1 MMFIHE
7 LYLILR
13 APGFILSA
21 ILISFIV
28 KLYLLNLLMR
38 RVIHTTS
45 GNKTWLFLL
54 GTLIGSMLGDFTW
67 TLKLTR
73 QMGMYDMPYT
83 IYISFVR
90 VSWAFLILQYQSLAL
105 FIESLATKNF
115 RFHLRHILLSAVSC
129 FLSLY
134 FLLLA
139 FFNAYPLTKPE
150 REIAFNLSLL
160 DPKLPLEAFAMR
172 FITIY
177 LLACIILPSLLF
189 TFHAIRRSQIPNI
202 LKKQLRIFIVYLIIP
217 YTATE
222 TLHALQ
228 LNYRTLF
235 KDNIYAIIGV
245 STLLLTCA
253 IFYCIKRVIGLRFL
267 NLNTHVQS
275 MRHFHFIDDFKEVL
289 EQLSHTTTLNELGQ
303 ITQHFFK
310 NAFDIPRNRTALY
323 IRSITHVN
331 QLSTTSEISKLE
343 TTVEQFLTTHE
354 SVICEY
360 ISGIKILIHDEI
372 AFSNFYEEDA
382 ARNAIL
388 TFLESINADIFIPIY
403 EQGKMIAY
411 IVIEEHTR
419 EQEFYGNVEH
429 DEMLIFSSYLGK
441 SINLL
446 QNRSLEGLFQQ
457 EKLLKDELYA
467 KHQEINQFK
476 ESMRSFLRNVKQ
488 KEIGVIFYKNRRFI
502 YGNKTAKD
510 LIQINLNQQ
519 EGHPLTK
526 TLRHVAHQVEE
537 YKSPQTALTH
547 DHAEN
552 SLVISAVPN
561 LEHNNVIITLC
572 HPDVSDI
579 IAKQLHLLKDPTCW
593 DYLLYLETTESGK
606 LINQLIP
613 GSGEILLNFKIE
625 LMQIALT
632 KKAILLDAP
641 EDDLL
646 ALVEVLHHINLREQ
660 LHVVKLHHPS
670 TNFDLAIKLFGI
682 NPMLGVENNTPPL
695 FEKLSNT
702 GTLFIENIH
711 YMNLETQEYLAE
723 FLRTGFYRTFKS
735 DTHAPSNVRIICSTT
750 HNLQALVH
758 EGVFSKA
765 LFHELKRSALSMPS
779 LLLLPEQEL
788 YSLVDGFTQQALK
801 VHDFK
806 TLFELTSSEKN
817 KLSHQRP
824 LSLYALKKRVHQILI
839 DKSKK
844 NHIYEETPFDPAYS
858 VSDPTLIQ
866 AARLGK
872 HALRDYKIM
881 TMLWN
886 KFKNQNQIAAF
897 LGVNRSSVN
906 RRCKEYN
913 FQ

>member
-1 MMFIHE
+1 MMFLNE

-13 APGFILSA
+13 TPGFILTT
-21 ILISFIV
+21 ILISFVV
-28 KLYLLNLLMR
+28 KIYLLNLLIR
-38 RVIHTTS
+38 HVRKAS
-45 GNKTWLFLL
+45 LSKTWLFLL
-54 GTLIGSMLGDFTW
+54 GTLIGSLCADFTW
-67 TLKLTR
+67 ILKLTR

-83 IYISFVR
+83 VYISFVR
-90 VSWAFLILQYQSLAL
+90 VSWAFLILQYQSLGL

-115 RFHLRHILLSAVSC
+115 RFNLRHKVLATISC
-129 FLSLY
+129 FLSGY
-134 FLLLA
+134 FLLIT
-139 FFNAYPLTKPE
+139 FFNAYPLSKPE
-150 REIAFNLSLL
+150 RETAFNLSLF

-172 FITIY
+172 FVSIY

-189 TFHAIRRSQIPNI
+189 TFHAIRKSQIPSI
-202 LKKQLRIFIVYLIIP
+202 LKKQLRIFILYLIIP
-217 YTATE
+217 YTTTE

-228 LNYRTLF
+228 LNYRAIF
-235 KDNIYAIIGV
+235 KENIYAIIGV
-245 STLLLTCA
+245 STILLTCA
-253 IFYCIKRVIGLRFL
+253 LFYCIKRVIGLRFL
-267 NLNTHVQS
+267 NFNTHVQS

-323 IRSITHVN
+323 IRSITHAN
-331 QLSTTSEISKLE
+331 QLASSPEISKLE
-343 TTVEQFLTTHE
+343 TTVEQFMTNHE
-354 SVICEY
+354 AVICDY
-360 ISGIKILIHDEI
+360 IGRIKILIHDEI
-372 AFSNFYEEDA
+372 AFSNFYEEDQ

-446 QNRSLEGLFQQ
+446 QNRSLDGLFQQ

-476 ESMRSFLRNVKQ
+476 ESMRSFLRNAKQ

-502 YGNKTAKD
+502 YGNKIAKD

-526 TLRHVAHQVEE
+526 ILRHVAHQVEE

-547 DHAEN
+547 DHADN
-552 SLVISAVPN
+552 SLVIAAVPN
-561 LEHNNVIITLC
+561 LEHNNVIITVC
-572 HPDVSDI
+572 HPDISDI
-579 IAKQLHLLKDPTCW
+579 IAKQMHLLKDPTSW
-593 DYLLYLETTESGK
+593 DYLLYLETTDSGK

-613 GSGEILLNFKIE
+613 GSGETLLNFKLE
-625 LMQIALT
+625 LLQIALT

-660 LHVVKLHHPS
+660 LHVIKLHHPS

-682 NPMLGVENNTPPL
+682 NPMLGVENSTPPL

-723 FLRTGFYRTFKS
+723 FLKTGFYRTFKS
-735 DTHAPSNVRIICSTT
+735 DTHASSNVRIICSTN
-750 HNLQALVH
+750 HNLQTLVH

-765 LFHELKRSALSMPS
+765 LFHELKRTSLTMPS

-788 YSLVDGFTQQALK
+788 YSLADGFTQQALK

-824 LSLYALKKRVHQILI
+824 LSLYVFKKRVQQMLI

-844 NHIYEETPFDPAYS
+844 NHIYEETSFDPAYS

-872 HALRDYKIM
+872 HALRDHKIM
-881 TMLWN
+881 TLLWN

>member
-7 LYLILR
+7 LYLILQ
-13 APGFILSA
+13 APGFILTA
-21 ILISFIV
+21 ILISFSV
-28 KLYLLNLLMR
+28 KLYLLNLLMQ
-38 RVIHTTS
+38 RVMHTIS
-45 GNKTWLFLL
+45 VNKTWIFLL
-54 GTLIGSMLGDFTW
+54 GTLIGSMFGDFTW
-67 TLKLTR
+67 ILKLTR
-73 QMGMYDMPYT
+73 QMGMFDMPYT
-83 IYISFVR
+83 LYIFFVR
-90 VSWAFLILQYQSLAL
+90 LSWAFLILQYQSLGL
-105 FIESLATKNF
+105 FLESLAAKKFQFN
-115 RFHLRHILLSAVSC
+115 LRHIFFSALSC
-129 FLSLY
+129 ILSFY
-134 FLLLA
+134 FLLLT
-139 FFNAYPLTKPE
+139 FLNAYPLSKAD
-150 REIAFNLSLL
+150 RQIAFSLSLF
-160 DPKLPLEAFAMR
+160 DPKLPLEAFIMR
-172 FITIY
+172 SSTIY
-177 LLACIILPSLLF
+177 LLTCITLPSLFFAL
-189 TFHAIRRSQIPNI
+189 HAIRKSQIPNI
-202 LKKQLRIFIVYLIIP
+202 LKKQLNIFILYLVIP

-228 LNYRTLF
+228 LNYHTLF
-235 KDNIYAIIGV
+235 QDNTYAIISV

-253 IFYCIKRVIGLRFL
+253 IFYCIRRVIGLRFL
-267 NLNTHVQS
+267 NFNTHVQS

-323 IRSITHVN
+323 IRNVAHVEQPN
-331 QLSTTSEISKLE
+331 GSSEISKLE
-343 TTVEQFLTTHE
+343 TTVEQFMTTHDAI
-354 SVICEY
+354 ICDY
-360 ISGIKILIHDEI
+360 ITRMKILIHDEI
-372 AFSNFYEEDA
+372 AFSNFYEEDP
-382 ARNAIL
+382 ARNTIL
-388 TFLESINADIFIPIY
+388 IFLQLINADIFIPIY
-403 EQGKMIAY
+403 EQGKIIAY
-411 IVIEEHTR
+411 IIVEEHTR

-476 ESMRSFLRNVKQ
+476 ESMRSFLRNAQQ

-502 YGNKTAKD
+502 YGNKIAKD

-526 TLRHVAHQVEE
+526 LLRHIAQQVEE
-537 YKSPQTALTH
+537 YKSPQTTLS
-547 DHAEN
+547 HAHGERN
-552 SLVISAVPN
+552 LVISAVPN
-561 LEHNNVIITLC
+561 LEQNNVIITMC
-572 HPDVSDI
+572 HPDISDI
-579 IAKQLHLLKDPTCW
+579 ISTQTHLLKDPNAW
-593 DYLLYLETTESGK
+593 DYLLYLETTQSGS
-606 LINQLIP
+606 LVNQLIP
-613 GSGEILLNFKIE
+613 GSGETLLNFKIE
-625 LMQIALT
+625 LLQTALT
-632 KKAILLDAP
+632 KKAVIIEAT

-646 ALVEVLHHINLREQ
+646 SLVEVLHHINLREQ
-660 LHVVKLHHPS
+660 LHVIKLHHPS

-682 NPMLGVENNTPPL
+682 NPMLGVEISMPPL
-695 FEKLSNT
+695 LEKLSNT

-723 FLRTGFYRTFKS
+723 FLKTGFYRTFKS
-735 DTHAPSNVRIICSTT
+735 DTHAPSNVRIICSTN

-765 LFHELKRSALSMPS
+765 LFHELKKSALCMPS
-779 LLLLPEQEL
+779 LMLLPEQEL
-788 YSLVDGFTQQALK
+788 YSLADGFTQQALK

-806 TLFELTSSEKN
+806 TLFELTHSEKN

-824 LSLYALKKRVHQILI
+824 LSFYAMKKRVQQILI
-839 DKSKK
+839 EKSKR

-872 HALRDYKIM
+872 HALRDHKIM

>member
-1 MMFIHE
+1 MMFLHE
-7 LYLILR
+7 LYLILQT
-13 APGFILSA
+13 PGFILTT
-21 ILISFIV
+21 IVISLLV
-28 KLYLLNLLMR
+28 KIYLLHLLVR
-38 RVIHTTS
+38 HVIGNVS
-45 GNKTWLFLL
+45 LNKTWLFLF
-54 GTLIGSMLGDFTW
+54 GTLIGSIYGDLTW
-67 TLKLTR
+67 ILKLTR
-73 QMGMYDMPYT
+73 QLGIFDMPYT
-83 IYISFVR
+83 AYISFVR
-90 VSWAFLILQYQSLAL
+90 VSWAFLILQYQSLGL
-105 FIESLATKNF
+105 FIESLATKQF
-115 RFHLRHILLSAVSC
+115 RLNLRHITLSTISC
-129 FLSLY
+129 FLSCY
-134 FLLLA
+134 FLLIAL
-139 FFNAYPLTKPE
+139 FQSYPLTKAD
-150 REIAFNLSLL
+150 REIAFNLSFSDSHLT
-160 DPKLPLEAFAMR
+160 LEPFIMR
-172 FITIY
+172 FVTVY
-177 LLACIILPSLLF
+177 LLTCIILPSLLC
-189 TFHAIRRSQIPNI
+189 TFRAIRRSAIPSI
-202 LKKQLRIFIVYLIIP
+202 LKKQLHIFIVYLVIP

-228 LNYRTLF
+228 FNYRTLF
-235 KDNIYAIIGV
+235 QDNIYAIISI
-245 STLLLTCA
+245 STLLLTGA

-267 NLNTHVQS
+267 NFNTHVQS

-323 IRSITHVN
+323 IRSITHAN
-331 QLSTTSEISKLE
+331 QLASSPEISKLE
-343 TTVEQFLTTHE
+343 TIVEQFMTTHE
-354 SVICEY
+354 SVICDY
-360 ISGIKILIHDEI
+360 ISGIKILIYDEI
-372 AFSNFYEEDA
+372 AFSNFYEEDP
-382 ARNAIL
+382 ARKALLN
-388 TFLESINADIFIPIY
+388 FLESINGDIFIPIY

-411 IVIEEHTR
+411 IVIEDHTR
-419 EQEFYGNVEH
+419 EHEFYGNVEH
-429 DEMLIFSSYLGK
+429 DEMLIFASYLGK

-446 QNRSLEGLFQQ
+446 QNRSLDGLFQQ
-457 EKLLKDELYA
+457 EKILKDELYA

-476 ESMRSFLRNVKQ
+476 ESMRSFLRNAKQ
-488 KEIGVIFYKNRRFI
+488 KEIGIIFYKNRRFI
-502 YGNKTAKD
+502 YGNKIAKD

-526 TLRHVAHQVEE
+526 VLRYVAHQVEE

-547 DHAEN
+547 DHADN
-552 SLVISAVPN
+552 SLIISAVPN
-561 LEHNNVIITLC
+561 LEQNNVIITIC
-572 HPDVSDI
+572 HPDISDI
-579 IAKQLHLLKDPTCW
+579 IAKQMHLLKDPTNW
-593 DYLLYLETTESGK
+593 DYLLYLETTDSGK

-613 GSGEILLNFKIE
+613 GSGETLLNFKIE
-625 LMQIALT
+625 LLQIALT
-632 KKAILLDAP
+632 KKAILLDAT

-660 LHVVKLHHPS
+660 LHVIKLHHPS
-670 TNFDLAIKLFGI
+670 SNCDLAIKLFGI
-682 NPMLGVENNTPPL
+682 NPMLGVENSTPPL

-723 FLRTGFYRTFKS
+723 FLKTGFYRTFKS
-735 DTHAPSNVRIICSTT
+735 DTHASSNVRIICSTN

-765 LFHELKRSALSMPS
+765 LFHELKRTALCVPS
-779 LLLLPEQEL
+779 LLLLSEQEL
-788 YSLVDGFTQQALK
+788 YSLADGFTQQALK

-806 TLFELTSSEKN
+806 TLFELTPSEKN

-824 LSLYALKKRVHQILI
+824 LSLYAFKKRVQQILI

-844 NHIYEETPFDPAYS
+844 NHIYEETSFDPAYS

-872 HALRDYKIM
+872 HALRDHKIM

>member
-1 MMFIHE
+1 
-7 LYLILR
+7 
-13 APGFILSA
+13 
-21 ILISFIV
+21 
-28 KLYLLNLLMR
+28 
-38 RVIHTTS
+38 
-45 GNKTWLFLL
+45 
-54 GTLIGSMLGDFTW
+54 
-67 TLKLTR
+67 
-73 QMGMYDMPYT
+73 MPYAA
-83 IYISFVR
+83 YISFVR
-90 VSWAFLILQYQSLAL
+90 FSWAFLILQYQSLGL
-105 FIESLATKNF
+105 FIESLAHKNF
-115 RFHLRHILLSAVSC
+115 RLNARHIALSTASC
-129 FLSLY
+129 FLSCY
-134 FLLLA
+134 FVLIALLQS
-139 FFNAYPLTKPE
+139 YPITKAD
-150 REIAFNLSLL
+150 REIAFNLSFSDSHLTIE
-160 DPKLPLEAFAMR
+160 PFIMR
-172 FITIY
+172 FVTIY
-177 LLACIILPSLLF
+177 LLTCIILPSLMW
-189 TFHAIRRSQIPNI
+189 TFSAIRKSEIPSI
-202 LKKQLRIFIVYLIIP
+202 LKKQLRIFIYYLIIP

-228 LNYRTLF
+228 LNYRSLF
-235 KDNIYAIIGV
+235 QDNIYAIIGV
-245 STLLLTCA
+245 STFLLTCA

-267 NLNTHVQS
+267 NFNTHVQS
-275 MRHFHFIDDFKEVL
+275 RRHFHFIDDFKDVL

-323 IRSITHVN
+323 IRSITHTN
-331 QLSTTSEISKLE
+331 QLTSSGEISKLE
-343 TTVEQFLTTHE
+343 TIVEQFMTTHE
-354 SVICEY
+354 SIICNY

-372 AFSNFYEEDA
+372 AFSNFYEEDH
-382 ARNAIL
+382 ARNIVL
-388 TFLESINADIFIPIY
+388 TFLKSINADIFIPIY

-419 EQEFYGNVEH
+419 EHEFYGNVEH

-446 QNRSLEGLFQQ
+446 QNRSLDGLFQQ

-488 KEIGVIFYKNRRFI
+488 KEIGIIFYKNRRFI
-502 YGNKTAKD
+502 YGNKIAKD

-526 TLRHVAHQVEE
+526 ILRNIAHQVEE
-537 YKSPQTALTH
+537 YKSPQTALAN
-547 DHAEN
+547 DHSDN

-561 LEHNNVIITLC
+561 LEHNNVIITVC
-572 HPDVSDI
+572 HPDISDI
-579 IAKQLHLLKDPTCW
+579 IAKQVHLLKDPTAW
-593 DYLLYLETTESGK
+593 DYLLYLETTDSGK
-606 LINQLIP
+606 LINQFIP
-613 GSGEILLNFKIE
+613 SSGEILLNFK
-625 LMQIALT
+625 LDLLHIALT
-632 KKAILLDAP
+632 KKSILIDAP

-660 LHVVKLHHPS
+660 LHVIRLHQSS
-670 TNFDLAIKLFGI
+670 TSFDLAIKLFGI
-682 NPMLGVENNTPPL
+682 NPMLGVEHSTPPL
-695 FEKLSNT
+695 LEKLSNT
-702 GTLFIENIH
+702 GTLFIENVH

-723 FLRTGFYRTFKS
+723 FLRTGFYRSFKS
-735 DTHAPSNVRIICSTT
+735 DTHLPSNVRIICSTN

-758 EGVFSKA
+758 EGLFSKA
-765 LFHELKRSALSMPS
+765 LFHELKRNSISMPS
-779 LLLLPEQEL
+779 LLLLPEQDL
-788 YSLVDGFTQQALK
+788 YALADGFTQQALNI
-801 VHDFK
+801 HDFK

-824 LSLYALKKRVHQILI
+824 LSLYALKKRVQQILI

-844 NHIYEETPFDPAYS
+844 NHIYEETSFDPAYS

-872 HALRDYKIM
+872 HALRDHKIM
-881 TMLWN
+881 TLLWN

-906 RRCKEYN
+906 RRCKEYK